1 MKNCGNTIRDVDST
15 VTAEDTGRGVLTV
28 RSQVRM
34 KVPKMCRVRRVGRLV
49 KLNNP
54 SPWRTV
60 NWMRRHMPLMLVC
73 LNIEFR
79 TWRIET
85 VRNGVGQLRKPE
97 GLNRDIL
104 HMEKIMDSNISDV
117 VDIMGDRGMETSR
130 RMERSMDM
138 ILLSRIYRRSS
149 LVANVASS
157 VIGSGNAR

>member
-1 MKNCGNTIRDVDST
+1 
-15 VTAEDTGRGVLTV
+15 
-28 RSQVRM
+28 
-34 KVPKMCRVRRVGRLV
+34 
-49 KLNNP
+49 
-54 SPWRTV
+54 
-60 NWMRRHMPLMLVC
+60 MLVC

-104 HMEKIMDSNISDV
+104 HMEKIMDSNISIDV

-149 LVANVASS
+149 LVANVANSAT
-157 VIGSGNAR
+157 GSENAR